1 MPPVDRHNP
10 IRAESSESD
19 FSLMEFMREF
29 PDDQFCLEHLWR
41 ARYSDDGEHADC
53 PKCGRL
59 QVPFRRYATAQGRQ
73 SWTCT
78 QCGHHVH
85 PTAGTI
91 FQGSSTSLQL
101 WYYAMYLVTS
111 TRCGISAKQLER
123 QVGVSYKTAWR
134 MLNKI
139 RNQLMAQDD
148 ELLSGEVEADE
159 TYIGGKPRASDTRRA
174 RERAQAE
181 GRPWKTSGHARKAT
195 TTVFGAVERGGRVRA
210 TVVSDSSSRT
220 LGQAVERYVLPESVL
235 FTDEWQSY
243 LEVGKTFLAHHR
255 IRHSEAIYV
264 SGNVHTQTIEG
275 FFSNMKRGIAGTYHA
290 VSTKWLQ
297 GYLNEFAW
305 RYSERDNT
313 TRSMFDSL
321 LARASE

>member
-10 IRAESSESD
+10 IRAQSSESD

-29 PDDQFCLEHLWR
+29 PDDESCLEHLWR

-53 PKCGRL
+53 PKCGRE
-59 QVPFRRYATAQGRQ
+59 QVPFRKYATAQGRQ

-85 PTAGTI
+85 PTSGTI
-91 FQGSSTSLQL
+91 FQGSSTSLTL

-123 QVGVSYKTAWR
+123 QIGVSYKTAWR

-139 RNQLMAQDD
+139 RNQLMTEDD
-148 ELLSGEVEADE
+148 EPLSGEVEADE
-159 TYIGGKPRASDTRRA
+159 TYIGGKPRASDTYRA
-174 RERAQAE
+174 RQRAKAE
-181 GRPWKTSGHARKAT
+181 GHPWKTSGYARKAT
-195 TTVFGAVERGGRVRA
+195 TTVFAAVERGGRVRA
-210 TVVSDSSSRT
+210 TVVPDSSSKT

-243 LEVGKTFLAHHR
+243 LQVGKKFTAHHR
-255 IRHSEAIYV
+255 IRHAEAIYV
-264 SGNVHTQTIEG
+264 SGDVHTQTIEG
-275 FFSNMKRGIAGTYHA
+275 FFSNLKRGISGVYHS
-290 VSTKWLQ
+290 VSSKWLQ
-297 GYLNEFAW
+297 GYLNEYAW
-305 RYSERDNT
+305 RYNERSNT

-321 LARASE
+321 LAKAAE